1 MQPRVQRTGESRTLT
16 LRDPARCGES
26 QSNNWVEHRIGSGG
40 FGHFEGGVTIN
51 CHVSLSCFMRKRAA
65 GAASRDTPI

>member
-1 MQPRVQRTGESRTLT
+1 MQPRIQRTGQSRTLT
-16 LRDPARCGES
+16 LRDPARRGES
-26 QSNNWVEHRIGSGG
+26 QLSNRVEHRIGSGG

-65 GAASRDTPI
+65 GVASRETPI